1 MRQRAVLPV
10 LDVQNTSGR
19 HGLPLK
25 VQELVSPRHS
35 SPRCLYIPP
44 CTCLLQ
50 ASSPSSLY
58 FINCLCLRIRC
69 IMFDGAQLH
78 GLDNDVFNNATM
90 TSCPWSAALTSP
102 CFITSIHI
110 SHTALFILT
119 PVLLFLFAASG
130 LVRII
135 FRQQIS
141 PLRRLRGPPS
151 PSFLMGNLAAM
162 HDQEN
167 NNLIARWEDA
177 YGSAFIY
184 HGFFGGARLMITD
197 PVAIAHV
204 LGNAYEYPKPDFVR
218 DSLASMAAGHDGEC

>member
-1 MRQRAVLPV
+1 
-10 LDVQNTSGR
+10 
-19 HGLPLK
+19 
-25 VQELVSPRHS
+25 
-35 SPRCLYIPP
+35 
-44 CTCLLQ
+44 
-50 ASSPSSLY
+50 
-58 FINCLCLRIRC
+58 
-69 IMFDGAQLH
+69 MFDGAQLH

-102 CFITSIHI
+102 CFLTSMHI
-110 SHTALFILT
+110 PPTAVFILT
-119 PVLLFLFAASG
+119 LVLLFLFAASG
-130 LVRII
+130 LVKII

-218 DSLASMAAGHDGEC
+218 DSLASMAAGHDGECQKRM